1 MKCVKVVG
9 YMPYSQFSDE
19 EKDDAR
25 PSGLTEQLENDL
37 AEELGE
43 NLDTITMVLVDE
55 EGA

>member
-25 PSGLTEQLENDL
+25 ISGLTEQLENDL